1 MGAGSNLSV
10 SKEAKTNYM
19 GRFIFSRGGG
29 GCWGTIC
36 LFLFFYFLLIS
47 IMSKKCTIPRRLHL
61 NLRQLLYRLNKYDF
75 SNNMS

>member
-19 GRFIFSRGGG
+19 DRFIFSRGGG
-29 GCWGTIC
+29 VVLGDHLLIP
-36 LFLFFYFLLIS
+36 FFYFLLIS

-61 NLRQLLYRLNKYDF
+61 KLRQLLYRLNKYDF